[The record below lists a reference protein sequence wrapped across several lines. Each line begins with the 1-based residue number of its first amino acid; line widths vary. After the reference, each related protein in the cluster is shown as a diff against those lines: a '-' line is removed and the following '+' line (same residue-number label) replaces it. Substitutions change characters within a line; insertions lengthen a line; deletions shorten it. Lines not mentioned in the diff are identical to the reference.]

1 METKFKSIAQESPY
15 VLPRIEAPIQQFK
28 DAVKHCE
35 KWLEGAEPVM
45 EQLHHL
51 QQLPDHERGNVKNQ
65 VLLLASALGKWP
77 LVSKLLHNDADPNCE
92 HESSKLTPLHLTT
105 LGGHVST
112 TQTLLS
118 VPSINVNATDAAGNT
133 PLMCAAQSGFHAL
146 VAPLLNHSADYSARN
161 NKGYTAFDVAL
172 ANGRIKVLKML
183 MEKWNPLDATNLEEK
198 RNFYKACCFEAS
210 KNSWTDILALLENH
224 GVSLNI
230 QSESAAD
237 LVLTSCVYM
246 QEGILH
252 FLVAR
257 DVPLDQPE
265 HEGMR
270 PLFHACYNG
279 SFNMVK
285 LLCEKH
291 ADINAQDSQGRSPAF
306 MAAAGGHLQILQH
319 LEEQECDLNVIT
331 KSGDSLLEAAIDSGN
346 FELFVYLRERVQRP
360 ANSRATLAHRAAE
373 KLRTDIL
380 EAELSEDRD
389 LIEKEDFDGNTPLL
403 LACQRGSKQL
413 LTLLQKLGADF
424 SHANQKGN
432 TPALLLSAI
441 GNLQLLQIVHK
452 AGGDLDHPNW
462 KGDTPILMACRY
474 NHFSVVKFFSDHG
487 CTMDCANYLGQT
499 PAFFSAR
506 HAKKELLR
514 FLVEQKAPVDDET
527 TDGMT
532 PLLVAA
538 KADHTESV
546 KILLRSNCR
555 VEQVNSEGRNIVSF
569 SAING
574 NVEMLNMAIENKADL
589 LVRETSGNTAVI
601 DACRYG
607 RLEVLEILS
616 KQACPLD
623 AKNYESRSG
632 LHLAAEFGFIKIA
645 NFLLEKEVNCNSRDK
660 LGNTPLMLAAEKGF
674 YKIIQLLNQKECD
687 VHLYNKEGK
696 TALHFASLGNNTRS
710 IQLLLIAGCNPMQT
724 DNAGATP
731 LMLSCQSSK
740 PEDKNSNEA
749 FKMLCEFSATDGRR
763 SLFFYDN
770 RMQTCVHYAAEVGQY
785 RILEELHNLGLRMDE
800 PNRDGETPLIIAAK
814 GRYRKSVEFL
824 ITKCSASVSAVDNKG
839 QSAVHKAALKGHLP
853 VVQLLETNGAEM
865 DRPDS
870 CGRTPLLLA
879 ASRGFDSIVNFL
891 QDKRCIDT
899 IVCRERNENI
909 LHLAAIGGHT
919 TIIERLKDRQDL
931 VESFTTEGESC
942 LTLLLKSRDCPD
954 LAVLLLTKFHAKYPD
969 SCGQKELLIAARFGH
984 KATLKV
990 ILSHPCCNKDA
1001 VDSEGNSALM
1011 LSAREGHHTCVRQL
1025 LDSGLDLKRRNNNG
1039 ATALHLCCANGKR
1052 LCADFLLDA
1061 SENEGVEESF
1071 VDWKDKHGDTALI
1084 NAVRSGLSGL
1094 VRTLIRKGA
1103 RWDIANNQGYSAWT
1117 YAFSSHRLDF
1127 LSFLK
1132 EKGHPPETL
1141 ELLLNVSNLIGN
1153 SKFVLD
1159 VFQKALLQKKQAFL
1173 DKFLLF
1179 FADRMTD
1186 LTQPCSDGS
1195 YLLHACSEMN
1205 LTSAASKLLKEG
1217 ADIECLDRQNQ
1228 TPFLRA
1234 VAKNRTDMAKF
1245 LRKKGCKIY
1254 VVDVEGRDALML
1266 ASINRNHAL
1275 FDWLLCLNLKVGL
1288 QDKYG
1293 YSALHHV
1300 AKQGSRPMFKT
1311 LLLEC
1316 SEKVAGLVENK
1327 HGLTMA
1333 HLAARRG
1340 NGRLLLEIGNSI
1352 HRNLLKTTPG
1362 KPSTFGIAC
1371 YRGWTNIVKKLIAL
1385 GHSPPVTEMSPYI
1398 AAACA
1403 GGHLQVLI
1411 ELLKDGSV
1419 NPSRSVFQAAGRH
1432 GKLSVVDY
1440 LLTTFP
1446 ENNNRND
1453 ILIAAVAQGHS
1464 HIVRYMLDQKISADQ
1479 MDDRQNMPCH
1489 VAALRSHA
1497 SLLPSLVCGE
1507 LHSAPLN
1514 GRRRTLLHLACIGGQ
1529 ESVVRLLLSNA
1540 TDEFIAAE
1548 DGDKCSALL
1557 HACSQGSKEIV
1568 ALLLKQNSVNP
1579 NSCGGLHGTTG
1590 VHLACQAGRQDLL
1603 EVLATAGAALDAA
1616 DLEGSTGLLMAAA
1629 RGHADVVRY
1638 LLANGCKWDAVN
1650 KHGANVI
1657 QLAVSGNHMS
1667 ILTILCEHNFLQPQC
1682 FANQCPDAQLEVGH
1696 PIGSS
1701 ASPGDEDCALA
1712 YNNLDLCKEMK
1723 LGAENADVV
1732 EEPDAGPEAGEST
1745 SVVNSEGLA
1754 VHAGIND
1761 DEDEI
1766 NDVGSWIESRGGRAS
1781 GAAFSTR
1788 QLSVTSSN
1796 FARCGT
1802 IHELEDGADSSELKL
1817 RGTFG
1822 RATNFWTVEAQQNS
1836 KGDWLV
1842 KKCLSWSETPDSDPS
1857 KTLGNLKL
1865 LLRKLYA
1872 LKRRENR
1879 FSDKS
1884 HLLWPIEFSIAYH
1897 SRIEVCIVHP
1907 YVKWHL
1913 LQYLDQLY
1921 SNRDQDSRLED
1932 VSFHK
1937 SITSG
1942 VLHGLAELHRRSL
1955 VHGSLTLKSVYLT
1968 QDKRVMLKG
1977 FDGINDILAE
1987 FLEPTRNRLLRDAHT
2002 KAPEL
2007 FRDRNRQPTKESD
2020 IWSLGIL
2027 LHQLVTGK
2035 TPLANKYDT
2044 EVKDFYLEGQVA
2056 RLPEFLSLGDAQLQ
2070 SVLAGSCRIDPNS
2083 RKSACEL
2090 MEILRPTARHTSC
2103 CEAVDDD

>member
-1 METKFKSIAQESPY
+1 MAKSSINIAPDYNQYPWRHVNSIHQVFHDSPVLLSLELTTLSLYSLLILHAIRRRKLSVLLAATISGAVNEVVFTSLPIVNNFWHAQAWLMLGPRLPAWQPALYGLFIYVACQSADILHSFGWNSRIGRAAVAGILAFLLLFPMDAVCVRFVAYTWHDSDPLLADRVMGVAAGNGMFAVAFPFCFAALTASSRRFGPAIACLLSTPSMVLLTLPLDQFVGDGVPTQTSLIALLVGMTSIVVVAASFTSGSPESSKTTADLTIPLVGFIYYLVLLSVSILADPAGQKSVGFHQPLSPIGPCLGDITDLSASGRQRQIYLCPNELSAATRDVLDPTCDPTRSIDQHWYVVCGRPFDSAGNSGGSRRTFVIKLACIAALGMLGLTSCQRGLSIAQESPY

-674 YKIIQLLNQKECD
+674 DKIIQLLNQKECD
-687 VHLYNKEGK
+687 VHLHNKEGK

-909 LHLAAIGGHT
+909 LHLAAIG
-919 TIIERLKDRQDL
+919 
-931 VESFTTEGESC
+931 
-942 LTLLLKSRDCPD
+942 
-954 LAVLLLTKFHAKYPD
+954 
-969 SCGQKELLIAARFGH
+969 
-984 KATLKV
+984 
-990 ILSHPCCNKDA
+990 
-1001 VDSEGNSALM
+1001 
-1011 LSAREGHHTCVRQL
+1011 
-1025 LDSGLDLKRRNNNG
+1025 
-1039 ATALHLCCANGKR
+1039 
-1052 LCADFLLDA
+1052 
-1061 SENEGVEESF
+1061 
-1071 VDWKDKHGDTALI
+1071 
-1084 NAVRSGLSGL
+1084 
-1094 VRTLIRKGA
+1094 
-1103 RWDIANNQGYSAWT
+1103 
-1117 YAFSSHRLDF
+1117 
-1127 LSFLK
+1127 
-1132 EKGHPPETL
+1132 
-1141 ELLLNVSNLIGN
+1141 
-1153 SKFVLD
+1153 
-1159 VFQKALLQKKQAFL
+1159 
-1173 DKFLLF
+1173 
-1179 FADRMTD
+1179 
-1186 LTQPCSDGS
+1186 
-1195 YLLHACSEMN
+1195 
-1205 LTSAASKLLKEG
+1205 
-1217 ADIECLDRQNQ
+1217 
-1228 TPFLRA
+1228 
-1234 VAKNRTDMAKF
+1234 
-1245 LRKKGCKIY
+1245 
-1254 VVDVEGRDALML
+1254 
-1266 ASINRNHAL
+1266 
-1275 FDWLLCLNLKVGL
+1275 
-1288 QDKYG
+1288 
-1293 YSALHHV
+1293 
-1300 AKQGSRPMFKT
+1300 
-1311 LLLEC
+1311 
-1316 SEKVAGLVENK
+1316 
-1327 HGLTMA
+1327 
-1333 HLAARRG
+1333 
-1340 NGRLLLEIGNSI
+1340 
-1352 HRNLLKTTPG
+1352 
-1362 KPSTFGIAC
+1362 
-1371 YRGWTNIVKKLIAL
+1371 
-1385 GHSPPVTEMSPYI
+1385 
-1398 AAACA
+1398 
-1403 GGHLQVLI
+1403 
-1411 ELLKDGSV
+1411 
-1419 NPSRSVFQAAGRH
+1419 
-1432 GKLSVVDY
+1432 
-1440 LLTTFP
+1440 
-1446 ENNNRND
+1446 
-1453 ILIAAVAQGHS
+1453 
-1464 HIVRYMLDQKISADQ
+1464 
-1479 MDDRQNMPCH
+1479 
-1489 VAALRSHA
+1489 
-1497 SLLPSLVCGE
+1497 
-1507 LHSAPLN
+1507 
-1514 GRRRTLLHLACIGGQ
+1514 
-1529 ESVVRLLLSNA
+1529 
-1540 TDEFIAAE
+1540 
-1548 DGDKCSALL
+1548 
-1557 HACSQGSKEIV
+1557 
-1568 ALLLKQNSVNP
+1568 
-1579 NSCGGLHGTTG
+1579 
-1590 VHLACQAGRQDLL
+1590 
-1603 EVLATAGAALDAA
+1603 
-1616 DLEGSTGLLMAAA
+1616 
-1629 RGHADVVRY
+1629 
-1638 LLANGCKWDAVN
+1638 
-1650 KHGANVI
+1650 
-1657 QLAVSGNHMS
+1657 
-1667 ILTILCEHNFLQPQC
+1667 
-1682 FANQCPDAQLEVGH
+1682 
-1696 PIGSS
+1696 
-1701 ASPGDEDCALA
+1701 
-1712 YNNLDLCKEMK
+1712 
-1723 LGAENADVV
+1723 
-1732 EEPDAGPEAGEST
+1732 
-1745 SVVNSEGLA
+1745 
-1754 VHAGIND
+1754 
-1761 DEDEI
+1761 
-1766 NDVGSWIESRGGRAS
+1766 
-1781 GAAFSTR
+1781 
-1788 QLSVTSSN
+1788 
-1796 FARCGT
+1796 
-1802 IHELEDGADSSELKL
+1802 
-1817 RGTFG
+1817 
-1822 RATNFWTVEAQQNS
+1822 
-1836 KGDWLV
+1836 
-1842 KKCLSWSETPDSDPS
+1842 
-1857 KTLGNLKL
+1857 
-1865 LLRKLYA
+1865 
-1872 LKRRENR
+1872 
-1879 FSDKS
+1879 
-1884 HLLWPIEFSIAYH
+1884 
-1897 SRIEVCIVHP
+1897 
-1907 YVKWHL
+1907 
-1913 LQYLDQLY
+1913 
-1921 SNRDQDSRLED
+1921 
-1932 VSFHK
+1932 
-1937 SITSG
+1937 
-1942 VLHGLAELHRRSL
+1942 
-1955 VHGSLTLKSVYLT
+1955 
-1968 QDKRVMLKG
+1968 
-1977 FDGINDILAE
+1977 
-1987 FLEPTRNRLLRDAHT
+1987 
-2002 KAPEL
+2002 
-2007 FRDRNRQPTKESD
+2007 
-2020 IWSLGIL
+2020 
-2027 LHQLVTGK
+2027 
-2035 TPLANKYDT
+2035 
-2044 EVKDFYLEGQVA
+2044 
-2056 RLPEFLSLGDAQLQ
+2056 
-2070 SVLAGSCRIDPNS
+2070 SCRIVYN
-2083 RKSACEL
+2083 
-2090 MEILRPTARHTSC
+2090 
-2103 CEAVDDD
+2103 